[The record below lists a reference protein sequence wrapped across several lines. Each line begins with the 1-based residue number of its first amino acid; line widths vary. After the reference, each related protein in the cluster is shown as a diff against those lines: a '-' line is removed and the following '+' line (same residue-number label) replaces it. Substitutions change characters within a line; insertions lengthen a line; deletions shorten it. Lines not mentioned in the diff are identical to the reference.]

1 MKKAGY
7 KKMNENPKLG
17 MAFSK
22 RLISQTLEN
31 EIYSIPFSAR
41 LILETHENEIY
52 SILKGLS

>member
-1 MKKAGY
+1 
-7 KKMNENPKLG
+7 MNENPKLG
-17 MAFSK
+17 MAFSE